1 MTGQSGSTSK
11 LRMPPPSSLAQ
22 GDFLGGREHAGKDR
36 GQSADGIVDGSVD
49 GVAGSVVDGSVGS
62 LDAWVPASSQWQP
75 GPPDSFDQILAGPLG
90 QDAPHSSERFAAV
103 VETRRSRR
111 LTTTLVLVGSAM
123 TIVLGAVFVYKGLV
137 GQTVDEMPLPTE
149 TFAAAPREVVGRV
162 EQEQSPERG
171 AQPPAGLEAM
181 GPNQVWVP
189 QLKDALTTVKADE
202 AFVPSRYSGLPTLRI
217 PVDPRTAVWYSA
229 GGAMWGGD
237 EGTTLLA
244 AHVATA
250 RNPGVFRGIDKLQPG
265 DVVWTTDAENRR
277 QAWAIT
283 QLWAAEHKAFPQEYF
298 SAAGERRLVIVT
310 CGGRLNAQ
318 GYYAQNVFAV
328 AVPVTVA
335 GSDPYEPD
343 PGPDPESESEQAS
356 AAQEDEQASEP
367 ELEAAQQEGTAG

>member
-1 MTGQSGSTSK
+1 MTGQSDSTPER
-11 LRMPPPSSLAQ
+11 RMPPPSSLAQ

-36 GQSADGIVDGSVD
+36 GQSADGSVDGGSVD
-49 GVAGSVVDGSVGS
+49 SVTGSVVDG
-62 LDAWVPASSQWQP
+62 LDAWVPVRGQWQQ
-75 GPPDSFDQILAGPLG
+75 GPPDAFDQILAGPLG
-90 QDAPHSSERFAAV
+90 QDEPHSSERFAAMA
-103 VETRRSRR
+103 ETRRSRR
-111 LTTTLVLVGSAM
+111 LTTTLVLVGAAA

-137 GQTVDEMPLPTE
+137 GQTVDEMPLPAE

-189 QLKDALTTVKADE
+189 QLKDALTTVKPDE
-202 AFVPSRYSGLPTLRI
+202 AFVPSRYTGLPTLRI

-237 EGTTLLA
+237 EGTTLVA

-277 QAWAIT
+277 QAWAVT

-298 SAAGERRLVIVT
+298 SAEGERRLAIIT

-335 GSDPYEPD
+335 GSDPYEPE
-343 PGPDPESESEQAS
+343 PEPEQGP
-356 AAQEDEQASEP
+356 AAQEDERESEP